1 MKKIPTFNYFFL
13 RPRFWLI
20 WIGIGFLYI
29 LVLLPYPVI
38 HYIGIRIGR
47 ITKYFMIHRMHIIRK
62 NLNLCFP
69 NLSCSEQKILFK
81 KNCESI
87 GMGILETGMAWFWSE
102 RRIRRWC
109 KINGLNNISKLHT
122 ENTGILLIGV
132 HFLTL
137 ELGARILGII
147 NPGIGVY
154 RPHNNPLLDW
164 LQTKG
169 RLKSN
174 KNMLNRTNIISI
186 IKALKCGEIVWYA
199 PDHDYGRKNSI
210 FAPLFAVSNA
220 ATTIGTYILIKIANP
235 AIIPFIPRR
244 LPNSLG
250 YELII
255 LPNKRNE
262 IPVDT
267 NINNT
272 IQHINKIIEQIIL
285 LAPDQYMWLHRRF
298 KTRPPG
304 EPSLY

>member
-1 MKKIPTFNYFFL
+1 MKKIPNFNYSFL
-13 RPRFWLI
+13 YPRFWLI
-20 WIGIGFLYI
+20 WIGIGILYV
-29 LVLLPYPVI
+29 LVLLPYPII
-38 HYIGIRIGR
+38 HYIGIRVGR
-47 ITKYFMIHRMHIIRK
+47 ITKYFMKNRMHVIHK

-69 NLSCSEQKILFK
+69 NLSNSEKKILFK

-102 RRIRRWC
+102 HRIRRWC
-109 KINGLNNISKLHT
+109 KIYGLNNISKLYT
-122 ENTGILLIGV
+122 KNTGILLIGV

-154 RPHNNPLLDW
+154 RPHNNPVLNW

-169 RLKSN
+169 RLRSN
-174 KNMLNRTNIISI
+174 KNMLNRTNIRGI

-199 PDHDYGRKNSI
+199 PDHDYGHKNSI
-210 FAPLFAVSNA
+210 FVSLFAVSKA

-235 AIIPFIPRR
+235 AIIPFVPRR

-255 LPNKRNE
+255 LPNKQNE
-262 IPVDT
+262 IPKDT
-267 NINNT
+267 NIHV
-272 IQHINKIIEQIIL
+272 IQHINKIIEQTIL
-285 LAPDQYMWLHRRF
+285 FAPDQYMWLHRRF
-298 KTRPPG
+298 KTRPSG
-304 EPSLY
+304 EPSVY

>member
-1 MKKIPTFNYFFL
+1 MRKIPNFNYSFL
-13 RPRFWLI
+13 HPRFWLI
-20 WIGIGFLYI
+20 WIGISILYI
-29 LVLLPYPVI
+29 IVLLPYPVI

-47 ITKYFMIHRMHIIRK
+47 IAKYFLTYRMHIIRK

-69 NLSCSEQKILFK
+69 NLSHLDQQILIN

-102 RRIRRWC
+102 RRIQRWC
-109 KINGLNNISKLHT
+109 KVNGLNNISKLYT
-122 ENTGILLIGV
+122 KNTGILLIGI

-137 ELGARILGII
+137 ELGARIFGII

-174 KNMLNRTNIISI
+174 KNMLNRTNIRGI

-199 PDHDYGRKNSI
+199 PDHDYGYKNSV
-210 FAPLFAVSNA
+210 FVPLFAVSNA
-220 ATTIGTYILIKIANP
+220 ASTIGTHILIKLANP

-244 LPNSLG
+244 LSNSLG

-255 LPNKRNE
+255 FPNKQKE
-262 IPVDT
+262 IPLDSH
-267 NINNT
+267 INT
-272 IQHINKIIEQIIL
+272 IRYINKIIEQTIL

-298 KTRPPG
+298 KTRPSG
-304 EPSLY
+304 ESSLY

>member
-1 MKKIPTFNYFFL
+1 MKKIPTFNYYFL
-13 RPRFWLI
+13 HPKFWFL
-20 WIGIGFLYI
+20 WIGIGILYL
-29 LVLLPYPVI
+29 LVLLPYPI
-38 HYIGIRIGR
+38 IYYIGTRIGR
-47 ITKYFMIHRMHIIRK
+47 ITKYFMIYRMCIIRK

-69 NLSCSEQKILFK
+69 DLSHAKKNFLFK

-87 GMGILETGMAWFWSE
+87 GMGILETGMAWFWPE
-102 RRIRRWC
+102 RRIRQWF
-109 KINGLNNISKLHT
+109 KIDGLNNISKLYTHK
-122 ENTGILLIGV
+122 TGILLIGV

-137 ELGARILGII
+137 ELGARIFGII

-154 RPHNNPLLDW
+154 RPHNNLLLDW

-174 KNMLNRTNIISI
+174 KNMLNRKNIRGI
-186 IKALKCGEIVWYA
+186 IKALKCGETIWYA
-199 PDHDYGRKNSI
+199 PDQDYGQKNSI
-210 FAPLFAVSNA
+210 FAPLFAVSNT

-244 LPNSLG
+244 LPNALG

-255 LPNKRNE
+255 FPNKQQE
-262 IPVDT
+262 IPIDT
-267 NINNT
+267 KINT
-272 IQHINKIIEQIIL
+272 IQYINKIIEKTIL

-304 EPSLY
+304 ESSLY